1 MTDVTI
7 ALDAMGGDSAPTAT
21 VAGAVLA
28 AAMGVS
34 VRLCGPTEVLRAE
47 LGGEV
52 PGIEIVEAP
61 DVIDAHDEPAAA
73 VRAKERSSLV
83 VACREVLRAAPR
95 GSSRRGRRGR

>member
-7 ALDAMGGDSAPTAT
+7 ALDAMGGDSAPSPT

-28 AAMGVS
+28 AAMGVH
-34 VRLCGPTEVLRAE
+34 VRMCGPADQLQAE

-52 PGIEIVEAP
+52 AGIEIVDAP

-73 VRAKERSSLV
+73 VRAQGSLV
-83 VACREVLRAAPR
+83 AR
-95 GSSRRGRRGR
+95 GGVSRGA